1 MLVAI
6 ESYGPKFCFV
16 FFCYFFLFFHQ
27 TYRLSVRT
35 ITTQGEESSDRSAV
49 VTIGKGQQYA
59 KV

>member
-6 ESYGPKFCFV
+6 ESYRPKLKFG
-16 FFCYFFLFFHQ
+16 FFLGFFFFFHQ

-49 VTIGKGQQYA
+49 VTIGKG
-59 KV
+59 